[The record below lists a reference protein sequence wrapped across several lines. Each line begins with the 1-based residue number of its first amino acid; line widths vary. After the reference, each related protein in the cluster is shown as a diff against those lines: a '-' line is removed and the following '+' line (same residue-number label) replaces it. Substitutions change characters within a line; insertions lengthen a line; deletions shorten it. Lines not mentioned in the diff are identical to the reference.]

1 MVNRE
6 KVLKGLECCLVF
18 DEDWLYHCDE
28 CPYRATEDER
38 KVIDWCC
45 HLEELRKDALEL
57 LKEQEPR
64 VLTLEEAKKAEVCWL
79 EQRGYEPYATDDAD
93 TWNPE
98 IYGKAY
104 RCWSLKPT
112 DEQRKAVKWDD

>member
-1 MVNRE
+1 MIDRE
-6 KVLKGLECCLVF
+6 KVIKGLE
-18 DEDWLYHCDE
+18 YHIKELSVGKTCYE
-28 CPYRATEDER
+28 CPYFGDNPCEIQLIANT
-38 KVIDWCC
+38 
-45 HLEELRKDALEL
+45 LEL

-79 EQRGYEPYATDDAD
+79 EQRGYEPYVTDDAD

-104 RCWSLKPT
+104 RCWSAKPT
-112 DEQRKAVKWDD
+112 DEQRKAEKWE

>member
-1 MVNRE
+1 MPDLE
-6 KVLKGLECCLVF
+6 KVIQGIDMCLHRFCCGA
-18 DEDWLYHCDE
+18 D
-28 CPYRATEDER
+28 CPYYSEGCMEQ
-38 KVIDWCC
+38 
-45 HLEELRKDALEL
+45 LREDALVL

-64 VLTLEEAKKAEVCWL
+64 VLTWEEAEKAEVCWL

-98 IYGKAY
+98 IYGKVY

-112 DEQRKAVKWDD
+112 DEQRKAIKWDD